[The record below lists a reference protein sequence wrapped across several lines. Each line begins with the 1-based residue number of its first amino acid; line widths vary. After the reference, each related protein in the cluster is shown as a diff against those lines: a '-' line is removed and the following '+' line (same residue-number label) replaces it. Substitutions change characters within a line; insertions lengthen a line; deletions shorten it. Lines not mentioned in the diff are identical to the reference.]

1 MSTASLA
8 SVNPRRT
15 SELQLLVF
23 AVVVAMAAYA
33 ALGLGHDEKLSS
45 DALRY
50 GGSLALL
57 FGAAHV
63 AVRRLAPAADPL
75 LLPLAALLNGLGMVI
90 VRRLDLAAIDRARQ
104 NDRALPDAFAPKQLT
119 WTLIAVVAFV
129 AVLALVRDHRSLDR
143 YRYTLLAVGLAL
155 LVVPAVPGLGTEING
170 ARIWIRIGSVQF
182 QPAEIAKLCLIAF
195 FASYLVAKREVL
207 SLATRRIA
215 GLNLPRARDLGPVL
229 LAWLVSLLVLVREK
243 DLGSSLLFFALFVLM
258 LYVATERMSW
268 VLIGVALFV
277 AGTTLA
283 YLSFSHVEER
293 VSTWLDPFADSADS
307 GYQLTQA
314 LFGMGT
320 GGITGTGLGRGMPD
334 TVPEART
341 DFVFAAIGEE
351 LGLIGTAAVLL
362 VFTLLVARALRTALG
377 VRDDFGKLFATGL
390 AIALAVQVF
399 VVVGGVTRLIPL
411 TGITLPFVSYGGS
424 SLLAN
429 WALVALLLRIS
440 DSGRTPI
447 AVPPTPSRQD
457 PEATGELTQV
467 VRR

>member
-1 MSTASLA
+1 MTTASLLG
-8 SVNPRRT
+8 STPRRN
-15 SELQLLVF
+15 SELRLLIY
-23 AVVVAMAAYA
+23 AVAIAVAAYA
-33 ALGLGHDEKLSS
+33 ALGLGHEEKLSG

-57 FGAAHV
+57 FGAAHL

-75 LLPLAALLNGLGMVI
+75 LLPLAALLNGVGMVI

-104 NDRALPDAFAPKQLT
+104 NERALPEAFAPKQLT
-119 WTLIAVVAFV
+119 WTLIAIVIFIL
-129 AVLALVRDHRSLDR
+129 VLAAVRDHRTLDR
-143 YRYTLLAVGLAL
+143 YRYTLLAIGLAL
-155 LVVPAVPGLGTEING
+155 LVVPAVPGLGSEING
-170 ARIWIRIGSVQF
+170 ARIWVRVGSVQF

-207 SLATRRIA
+207 SLATRRVA
-215 GLNLPRARDLGPVL
+215 GINLPRARDLGPVL
-229 LAWLVSLLVLVREK
+229 LAWLGSLLVLVREK

-258 LYVATERMSW
+258 LYVATERTSW
-268 VLIGVALFV
+268 VLIGVALFAV
-277 AGTTLA
+277 GTTLA
-283 YLSFSHVEER
+283 YLSFSHVEQR
-293 VSTWLDPFADSADS
+293 VSTWLHPFADSANK

-314 LFGMGT
+314 LFGLGT
-320 GGITGTGLGRGMPD
+320 GGLTGTGLGRGMPD

-351 LGLIGTAAVLL
+351 LGLIGTTAVLI
-362 VFTLLVARALRTALG
+362 VFTLIVARAIRTALG

-390 AIALAVQVF
+390 AIAVAVQVF

-424 SLLAN
+424 SLVAN

-447 AVPPTPSRQD
+447 AIPVSPSRQD
-457 PEATGELTQV
+457 PDATGAMTQI